1 MHQYTPENIRNVVLL
16 SHSGAGKTSL
26 AEAMLY
32 NAGAITRLGK
42 VDQGNTTS
50 DYDPDEVKRK
60 ISLYLS
66 LLPCEWQGIKVNIL
80 DVPGYPDFVGEV
92 KAGIRV
98 ADAAIFV
105 VCAASGVEVGTELT
119 WSYAEDKKLPRM
131 IYINKI
137 NRENADFFRVIEIIR
152 GKFGNQCLPL
162 TIPIGAQDKFEG
174 IIDLIA
180 MKAYRK
186 DKEGDVPELLK
197 GKAAEWREKLV
208 ESVAETDDVLIAKYL
223 EGTVLTEEEI
233 RKGLRAAVIK
243 RKVVPIL
250 VGSATENAAINTV
263 LDAVCKYLPSPK
275 DMGNITAQ
283 NIQSKQEET
292 ISVDPTGPLAA
303 LVFKMSADP
312 YVGKLTYF
320 RVYSGTIQS
329 DTHVWNAGKQTQERI
344 GQLYMLRGKTQ
355 EPVSNLV
362 AGDIGAVAKLTA
374 ASTGDTLASKERPLT
389 LPGVEFPNPC
399 MSAAVLPKTKADLD
413 KLGSS
418 LARIAEE
425 DPSLRVYRDAD
436 TSEMVISGMG
446 EAHLDVVAE
455 KMQRKFGVGIL
466 VQVPKIAY
474 KETITRS
481 SKSEYKHKKQTGG
494 HGQYGHVVLDLQPL
508 PRGSG
513 FQFENKVVG
522 GTVPKNFI
530 PAVEKG
536 LNEAVPEGIQARYPI
551 VDVKVS
557 LCDGSY
563 HAVDSSEMAF
573 KIAASM
579 ALKKGLADGSPV
591 LLEPIVKMKVTVPDN
606 FTGDIMSDL
615 NGKRGRVS
623 GMNPQGGWNTI
634 EATAPLSEVQR
645 YAIDLRA
652 ITQGRGIFEIEFSH
666 YEEVP
671 SHVTQKIVAAREAE
685 KAAKAAEK

>member
-1 MHQYTPENIRNVVLL
+1 
-16 SHSGAGKTSL
+16 
-26 AEAMLY
+26 
-32 NAGAITRLGK
+32 
-42 VDQGNTTS
+42 
-50 DYDPDEVKRK
+50 
-60 ISLYLS
+60 
-66 LLPCEWQGIKVNIL
+66 
-80 DVPGYPDFVGEV
+80 
-92 KAGIRV
+92 
-98 ADAAIFV
+98 
-105 VCAASGVEVGTELT
+105 
-119 WSYAEDKKLPRM
+119 
-131 IYINKI
+131 
-137 NRENADFFRVIEIIR
+137 
-152 GKFGNQCLPL
+152 
-162 TIPIGAQDKFEG
+162 
-174 IIDLIA
+174 
-180 MKAYRK
+180 
-186 DKEGDVPELLK
+186 
-197 GKAAEWREKLV
+197 
-208 ESVAETDDVLIAKYL
+208 
-223 EGTVLTEEEI
+223 
-233 RKGLRAAVIK
+233 
-243 RKVVPIL
+243 
-250 VGSATENAAINTV
+250 
-263 LDAVCKYLPSPK
+263 
-275 DMGNITAQ
+275 
-283 NIQSKQEET
+283 
-292 ISVDPTGPLAA
+292 
-303 LVFKMSADP
+303 
-312 YVGKLTYF
+312 
-320 RVYSGTIQS
+320 
-329 DTHVWNAGKQTQERI
+329 
-344 GQLYMLRGKTQ
+344 MLRGKTQ

-362 AGDIGAVAKLTA
+362 AGDIGAVAKLTT

>member
-1 MHQYTPENIRNVVLL
+1 MRQYTPENIRNVVLL

-66 LLPCEWQGIKVNIL
+66 LLPCEWQGTKVNVL

-105 VCAASGVEVGTELT
+105 VCAASGIEVGTELT
-119 WSYAEDKKLPRM
+119 WSYADEKKLPRL

-137 NRENADFFRVIEIIR
+137 NRENADFFRVTEMIR

-174 IIDLIA
+174 IVDLIA
-180 MKAYRK
+180 MKSYRK
-186 DKEGDVPELLK
+186 DKEGDVPEALK

-208 ESVAETDDVLIAKYL
+208 ESVAETDDALITKYL
-223 EGTVLTEEEI
+223 EGTALIEEEI

-283 NIQSKQEET
+283 NIQLKQEET
-292 ISVDPTGPLAA
+292 ISANPTGPLAA
-303 LVFKMSADP
+303 LVFKTSADP

-329 DTHVWNAGKQTQERI
+329 DSQVWNAGKQTQERI
-344 GQLYMLRGKTQ
+344 GQLYMLRGKIQ
-355 EPVSNLV
+355 EPVANLV
-362 AGDIGAVAKLTA
+362 AGDIGAVAKLSA

-436 TSEMVISGMG
+436 TSETVISGMG

-466 VQVPKIAY
+466 VQIPKIAY
-474 KETITRS
+474 KETITRP

-494 HGQYGHVVLDLQPL
+494 HGQYGHVLLELQPL

-557 LCDGSY
+557 LYDGSY

-573 KIAASM
+573 KIAAAM
-579 ALKKGLADGSPV
+579 ALKKGLADGNPV

-652 ITQGRGIFEIEFSH
+652 ITQGRGVFEIEFSH

>member
-42 VDQGNTTS
+42 VAQGNTTS
-50 DYDPDEVKRK
+50 DYDPDEVERK

-66 LLPCEWQGIKVNIL
+66 LLPCEWQGVKVNVL
-80 DVPGYPDFVGEV
+80 DVPGYPDFVGEI

-119 WSYAEDKKLPRM
+119 WGYADDKKLPRI

-137 NRENADFFRVIEIIR
+137 NRENADFFRVTEIIR

-174 IIDLIA
+174 IIDLIT

-186 DKEGDVPELLK
+186 DKEGDVPDSLK

-243 RKVVPIL
+243 RKIVPIL

-292 ISVDPTGPLAA
+292 ISVDPSGPLAA

-329 DTHVWNAGKQTQERI
+329 DSHVWNAGKQTQERV
-344 GQLYMLRGKTQ
+344 GQLYILRGKTQ

-362 AGDIGAVAKLTA
+362 AGDIGAVAKLTT
-374 ASTGDTLASKERPLT
+374 ASTGDTMASKERPLT

-425 DPSLRVYRDAD
+425 DPSLRVYRDPD

-481 SKSEYKHKKQTGG
+481 SHSEYKHKKQTGG
-494 HGQYGHVVLDLQPL
+494 HGQYGHVVFELHPL

-513 FQFENKVVG
+513 FQFENKTVG

-551 VDVKVS
+551 VDVKVT
-557 LCDGSY
+557 LTDGSF

-671 SHVTQKIVAAREAE
+671 SHVTQKIIADREAE

>member
-137 NRENADFFRVIEIIR
+137 NRENADFFRVTEIIR

-186 DKEGDVPELLK
+186 DKEGDVPESLK

-292 ISVDPTGPLAA
+292 ISADPTGPLAA

-436 TSEMVISGMG
+436 TSETVISGMG

>member
-1 MHQYTPENIRNVVLL
+1 MHQYTPEYIRNVVLL

-26 AEAMLY
+26 TEAMLY
-32 NAGAITRLGK
+32 NTGAITRLGK
-42 VDQGNTTS
+42 VEQGNTTS

-60 ISLYLS
+60 ISLYLT
-66 LLPCEWQGIKVNIL
+66 LLPCEWQGVKVNVM
-80 DVPGYPDFVGEV
+80 DAPGYPDFVGEV

-119 WSYAEDKKLPRM
+119 WSYADEKNLPRM
-131 IYINKI
+131 IFVNKM
-137 NRENADFFRVIEIIR
+137 NRENADFFRAVEESR
-152 GKFGNQCLPL
+152 EKFGNQCLPL

-174 IIDLIA
+174 FVDLIA
-180 MKAYRK
+180 MKAYHK
-186 DKEGDVPELLK
+186 DKEGEVPEALK
-197 GKAAEWREKLV
+197 DKVVEWREKLV
-208 ESVAETDDVLIAKYL
+208 ESVAETDDELINKYL
-223 EGTVLTEEEI
+223 EGTALSEDEI
-233 RKGLRAAVIK
+233 RNGLRTAVIK

-250 VGSATENAAINTV
+250 VGSASENVAINTV
-263 LDAVCKYLPSPK
+263 LDAICKYMPSPG
-275 DMGNITAQ
+275 DVGSIAAQ
-283 NIQSKQEET
+283 NVQSKQEEN
-292 ISVDPTGPLAA
+292 ISADPSGPLAS
-303 LVFKMSADP
+303 LVFKTSADP

-329 DTHVWNAGKQTQERI
+329 DSHVWNANKQTQERV
-344 GQLYMLRGKTQ
+344 GQLYMLRGKNQ

-362 AGDIGAVAKLTA
+362 AGDVGAVAKLSETG
-374 ASTGDTLASKERPLT
+374 TGDTICGKDRSLI
-389 LPGVEFPNPC
+389 LPGIEFPNPC
-399 MSAAVLPKTKADLD
+399 MSAAVLPKTKSDLD

-418 LARIAEE
+418 LAKIAEE

-436 TSEMVISGMG
+436 TGETVMSGMG

-455 KMQRKFGVGIL
+455 KMQRKFSVGIN
-466 VQVPKIAY
+466 VQEPKIPY
-474 KETITRS
+474 KETITKPA
-481 SKSEYKHKKQTGG
+481 KSEHKHKKQTGG
-494 HGQYGHVVLDLQPL
+494 HGQYGHVLFDLQPL
-508 PRGSG
+508 PRDSG
-513 FQFENKVVG
+513 FEFENKVVG

-536 LNEAVPEGIQARYPI
+536 LNEAVPEGVLARYPV

-557 LCDGSY
+557 LYDGSS
-563 HAVDSSEMAF
+563 HPVDSSEMAF
-573 KIAASM
+573 KIASGM
-579 ALKKGLADGSPV
+579 AFKKGLSEGNPV
-591 LLEPIVKMKVTVPDN
+591 LLEPIIKMKITVPDS

-634 EATAPLSEVQR
+634 EATAPLAEVQR

-652 ITQGRGIFEIEFSH
+652 ITQGRGVFEIEPGH

-671 SHVTQKIVAAREAE
+671 SHIAQKIIAEREEE
-685 KAAKAAEK
+685 KAAKSAEK

>member
-1 MHQYTPENIRNVVLL
+1 MRQYTPENIRNVVLL

-32 NAGAITRLGK
+32 NAGAVTRLGK
-42 VDQGNTTS
+42 VEQGNTIS

-66 LLPCEWQGIKVNIL
+66 LLPCEWQGMKVNIM

-98 ADAAIFV
+98 ADAAIFI

-119 WSYAEDKKLPRM
+119 WGYADEKNLPRI
-131 IYINKI
+131 IYVNKI
-137 NRENADFFRVIEIIR
+137 NRENADFFRVVEMSR
-152 GKFGNQCLPL
+152 GKFGNKCLPL

-174 IIDLIA
+174 VVDLIS
-180 MKAYRK
+180 MKSYRK
-186 DKEGDVPELLK
+186 DKEGDVPEALK
-197 GKAAEWREKLV
+197 AKAAEWREKLV
-208 ESVAETDDVLIAKYL
+208 ESVAETDDNLITKYL
-223 EGTVLTEEEI
+223 EGTALTEDEI
-233 RKGLRAAVIK
+233 RNGLRTAVIGSK
-243 RKVVPIL
+243 IVPIL
-250 VGSATENAAINTV
+250 VGTASENMAVNTV
-263 LDAVCKYLPSPK
+263 LDSVCKYLPSPRDAGK
-275 DMGNITAQ
+275 VAAQ
-283 NIQSKQEET
+283 NVQSKQEES
-292 ISVDPTGPLAA
+292 IFADPSGPLAT
-303 LVFKMSADP
+303 LVFKTSADP

-320 RVYSGTIQS
+320 RVYSGTMQS
-329 DTHVWNAGKQTQERI
+329 DSQVWNAVKQTQERV
-344 GQLYMLRGKTQ
+344 GQLYMLRGKNQ
-355 EPVSNLV
+355 EPVANLV
-362 AGDIGAVAKLTA
+362 AGDLGAVAKMSA
-374 ASTGDTLASKERPLT
+374 ATTGDTLCNKDRPLV
-389 LPGVEFPNPC
+389 LSGIEFPNPC

-418 LARIAEE
+418 LNRIAEE
-425 DPSLRVYRDAD
+425 DPSLRVYRDPD
-436 TSEMVISGMG
+436 TGEMVISGMG

-466 VQVPKIAY
+466 LQVPKIAY

-481 SKSEYKHKKQTGG
+481 AKSEHKHKKQTGG
-494 HGQYGHVVLDLQPL
+494 HGQYGHVLFELAPL

-536 LNEAVPEGIQARYPI
+536 LNEAIPDGIQAGYPI
-551 VDVKVS
+551 VDVRVS
-557 LCDGSY
+557 LYDGSY

-573 KIAASM
+573 KIAAGM
-579 ALKKGLADGSPV
+579 ALKKGLADANPV
-591 LLEPIVKMKVTVPDN
+591 LLEPIVKIKITVPDN

-623 GMNPQGGWNTI
+623 GMNPHGGWNTI
-634 EATAPLSEVQR
+634 EATVPLAEVQR

-652 ITQGRGIFEIEFSH
+652 ITQGRGVFEIEFSH

>member
-1 MHQYTPENIRNVVLL
+1 MRQYTPENIRNVVLL

-60 ISLYLS
+60 ISMYLS
-66 LLPCEWQGIKVNIL
+66 LLPCEWQGMKVNII

-92 KAGIRV
+92 KAGIRI
-98 ADAAIFV
+98 ADAAISV
-105 VCAASGVEVGTELT
+105 VCAASGIEVGTELT
-119 WSYAEDKKLPRM
+119 WSYADEKNLPRI
-131 IYINKI
+131 IYVNKI
-137 NRENADFFRVIEIIR
+137 NRENADFFRVVEMSR
-152 GKFGNQCLPL
+152 GKFGNKCLPL

-174 IIDLIA
+174 VVDLIS
-180 MKAYRK
+180 MKSYRK
-186 DKEGDVPELLK
+186 DKEGDVPESLK
-197 GKAAEWREKLV
+197 AKAAEWREKLV
-208 ESVAETDDVLIAKYL
+208 ESVAETDDELITKYL
-223 EGTVLTEEEI
+223 EGTALTEDEI
-233 RKGLRAAVIK
+233 RKGLRAAVIN
-243 RKVVPIL
+243 RKIVPVL
-250 VGSATENAAINTV
+250 VGTATENMAVNTV
-263 LDAVCKYLPSPK
+263 LDTVCKYLPSPRDAGK
-275 DMGNITAQ
+275 VAAQ
-283 NIQSKQEET
+283 NVQSKQEES
-292 ISVDPTGPLAA
+292 IFADPSGPLAT
-303 LVFKMSADP
+303 LVFKTSADP

-320 RVYSGTIQS
+320 RVYSGTMQS
-329 DTHVWNAGKQTQERI
+329 DSQVWNAVKQTQERV
-344 GQLYMLRGKTQ
+344 GQLYMLRGKNQ
-355 EPVSNLV
+355 EPVANLV
-362 AGDIGAVAKLTA
+362 AGDLGAVAKMSA
-374 ASTGDTLASKERPLT
+374 ATTGDTLCNKDRPLV
-389 LPGVEFPNPC
+389 LSGIEFPNPC

-418 LARIAEE
+418 LNRIAEE
-425 DPSLRVYRDAD
+425 DPSLRVYRDPD
-436 TSEMVISGMG
+436 TGEMVISGMG

-466 VQVPKIAY
+466 LQVPKIAY

-481 SKSEYKHKKQTGG
+481 AKSEHKHKKQTGG
-494 HGQYGHVVLDLQPL
+494 HGQYGHVLFELAPL

-536 LNEAVPEGIQARYPI
+536 LNEAIPDGIQAGYPI
-551 VDVKVS
+551 VDVRVS
-557 LCDGSY
+557 LYDGSY

-573 KIAASM
+573 KIAAGM
-579 ALKKGLADGSPV
+579 ALKKGLADANPV
-591 LLEPIVKMKVTVPDN
+591 LLEPIVKIKITVPDN

-623 GMNPQGGWNTI
+623 GMNPHGGWNTI
-634 EATAPLSEVQR
+634 EATVPLAEVQR

-652 ITQGRGIFEIEFSH
+652 ITQGRGVFEIEFSH

>member
-1 MHQYTPENIRNVVLL
+1 MRQYTPENIRNVVLL

-66 LLPCEWQGIKVNIL
+66 LLPCEWQGMKINIV

-105 VCAASGVEVGTELT
+105 VCAASGIEVGTELT
-119 WSYAEDKKLPRM
+119 WSYADEKKLPRL

-137 NRENADFFRVIEIIR
+137 NRENADFFRVTEMIR

-174 IIDLIA
+174 IVDLIA
-180 MKAYRK
+180 MKSYRK
-186 DKEGDVPELLK
+186 DKEGDVPEALK

-208 ESVAETDDVLIAKYL
+208 ESVAETDDALITKYL
-223 EGTVLTEEEI
+223 EGTALIEEEI

-283 NIQSKQEET
+283 NIQLKQEET
-292 ISVDPTGPLAA
+292 ISANPTGPLAA
-303 LVFKMSADP
+303 LVFKTSADP

-329 DTHVWNAGKQTQERI
+329 DSQVWNAGKQTQERI

-355 EPVSNLV
+355 EPVANLV
-362 AGDIGAVAKLTA
+362 AGDIGAVAKLSA
-374 ASTGDTLASKERPLT
+374 ASTGDTLANKDRPLT

-436 TSEMVISGMG
+436 TSETVISGMG

-466 VQVPKIAY
+466 VQIPKIAY
-474 KETITRS
+474 KETITRP

-494 HGQYGHVVLDLQPL
+494 HGQYGHVLLELQPL

-557 LCDGSY
+557 LYDGSY

-573 KIAASM
+573 KIAAAM
-579 ALKKGLADGSPV
+579 ALKKGLADGNPV

-615 NGKRGRVS
+615 NSKRGRVS

-652 ITQGRGIFEIEFSH
+652 ITQGRGVFEIEFSH

>member
-98 ADAAIFV
+98 ADSAIFV

-137 NRENADFFRVIEIIR
+137 NRENADFFRVTEIIR

-186 DKEGDVPELLK
+186 DKEGDVPESLK

-292 ISVDPTGPLAA
+292 ISADPTGPLAA

>member
-119 WSYAEDKKLPRM
+119 WSYADDKKLPRM

-137 NRENADFFRVIEIIR
+137 NRENADFFRVTEIIR

-162 TIPIGAQDKFEG
+162 TIPIGTQDKFEG

-186 DKEGDVPELLK
+186 DKEGEVPESLK
-197 GKAAEWREKLV
+197 GKVAEWREKLV

-223 EGTVLTEEEI
+223 EGIVLTEEEI

-275 DMGNITAQ
+275 DMGNITVQ

-292 ISVDPTGPLAA
+292 ISADPTGPLAA

-329 DTHVWNAGKQTQERI
+329 DSHVWNAGKQTQERI

-362 AGDIGAVAKLTA
+362 AGDIGAVAKLSA

-425 DPSLRVYRDAD
+425 DPSLRVYRDPD

-481 SKSEYKHKKQTGG
+481 SHSEYKHKKQTGG
-494 HGQYGHVVLDLQPL
+494 HGQYGHVVFELQPL

-513 FQFENKVVG
+513 FQFENKTVG

-557 LCDGSY
+557 LTDGSY

-579 ALKKGLADGSPV
+579 ALKKGLADGNPV

-671 SHVTQKIVAAREAE
+671 SHVTQNIVADRETE

>member
-1 MHQYTPENIRNVVLL
+1 MHQYTPDNIRNVVLL

-26 AEAMLY
+26 SEAMLY

-42 VDQGNTTS
+42 VEQGNTTS

-60 ISLYLS
+60 ISLYLA
-66 LLPCEWQGIKVNIL
+66 LLPCEWQGIKVNVM
-80 DVPGYPDFVGEV
+80 DAPGYPDFVGEV

-98 ADAAIFV
+98 ADAAIFI
-105 VCAASGVEVGTELT
+105 VCAASGVEVGTELN
-119 WSYAEDKKLPRM
+119 WSYADEKNLPRM
-131 IYINKI
+131 IFVNKI
-137 NRENADFFRVIEIIR
+137 NRENADFFRVVEMIR
-152 GKFGNQCLPL
+152 DKFGNQCLPL
-162 TIPIGAQDKFEG
+162 AISIGAQDKFEG
-174 IIDLIA
+174 IVDLIT

-186 DKEGDVPELLK
+186 DKEGDVPEALK

-208 ESVAETDDVLIAKYL
+208 ESVAETDDELISKYL
-223 EGTVLTEEEI
+223 EGTALTEDEI
-233 RKGLRAAVIK
+233 RKGLRAAVIQ
-243 RKVVPIL
+243 RKIVPIL

-263 LDAVCKYLPSPK
+263 LDTVCKYLPSPK
-275 DMGNITAQ
+275 DIGNVTAQ
-283 NIQSKQEET
+283 NVQSKQDET
-292 ISVDPTGPLAA
+292 ISADPSGPLAA
-303 LVFKMSADP
+303 LVFKTSADP

-320 RVYSGTIQS
+320 RVYSGTMQS
-329 DTHVWNAGKQTQERI
+329 DSQVWNASKQTQERV

-355 EPVSNLV
+355 DPVANLV
-362 AGDIGAVAKLTA
+362 AGDIGAVAKLSA
-374 ASTGDTLASKERPLT
+374 ATTGDTLSAKERPLT
-389 LPGVEFPNPC
+389 LPGIEFPNPC

-436 TSEMVISGMG
+436 TAETVMSGMG

-494 HGQYGHVVLDLQPL
+494 HGQYGHVLFELQPL

-536 LNEAVPEGIQARYPI
+536 LNEAVPEGIQAHYPI
-551 VDVKVS
+551 VDVKVI
-557 LCDGSY
+557 LYDGSY

-573 KIAASM
+573 KIAAGM
-579 ALKKGLADGSPV
+579 ALKKGLADASPV

-652 ITQGRGIFEIEFSH
+652 ITQGRGVFEIEFSH

-671 SHVTQKIVAAREAE
+671 SHVTQKIIEAREEE

>member
-1 MHQYTPENIRNVVLL
+1 MRQYTPENIRNVVLL

-66 LLPCEWQGIKVNIL
+66 LLPCEWQGMKINIV

-105 VCAASGVEVGTELT
+105 VCAASGIEVGTELT
-119 WSYAEDKKLPRM
+119 WSYADEKKLPRL

-137 NRENADFFRVIEIIR
+137 NRENADFFRVTEMIR

-174 IIDLIA
+174 IVDLIA
-180 MKAYRK
+180 MKSYRK
-186 DKEGDVPELLK
+186 DKEGDVPEALK

-208 ESVAETDDVLIAKYL
+208 ESVAETDDALITKYL
-223 EGTVLTEEEI
+223 EGTALIEEEI

-283 NIQSKQEET
+283 NIQLKQEET
-292 ISVDPTGPLAA
+292 ISANPTGPLAA
-303 LVFKMSADP
+303 LVFKTSADP

-329 DTHVWNAGKQTQERI
+329 DSQVWNAGKQTQERI
-344 GQLYMLRGKTQ
+344 GQLYMLRGKIQ
-355 EPVSNLV
+355 EPVANLV
-362 AGDIGAVAKLTA
+362 AGDIGAVAKLSA

-436 TSEMVISGMG
+436 TSETVISGMG

-466 VQVPKIAY
+466 VQIPKIAY
-474 KETITRS
+474 KETITRP

-494 HGQYGHVVLDLQPL
+494 HGQYGHVLLELQPL

-557 LCDGSY
+557 LYDGSY

-573 KIAASM
+573 KIAAAM
-579 ALKKGLADGSPV
+579 ALKKGLADGNPV

-652 ITQGRGIFEIEFSH
+652 ITQGRGVFEIEFSH

>member
-186 DKEGDVPELLK
+186 DKEGDVPESLK

-292 ISVDPTGPLAA
+292 ISADPTGPLAA